1 MGLSFSKLLDSLFGK
16 YEIRITM
23 IGLDAAGK
31 TAILYKLKNDEI
43 VTTTPTIGF
52 NAETVEY
59 KNISFNVWDLGGQDK
74 IRSLWKK
81 YFEYNHCII
90 YVVDSND
97 RDRIQEACN
106 ELHHMLKDNK
116 PQDALLLVFANK
128 QDLPN
133 VMSVEEITDKLN
145 LQSITQKWH
154 IQATSAKTGEG
165 LYDGLEWFSQ
175 NIADLNFFKVSEKKD
190 SSKSNKDKDENNTK
204 IGFSISN
211 FLSSLWNGTE
221 KKEIK
226 IFMIGLDAVG
236 KTKILYKLKL
246 GELVETIPNQGHCN
260 VETIEFSNCN
270 YEIWEYGSADKGRV
284 FWRHYYQN
292 KDAIIFV
299 VDCNDRDRIQEAR
312 DELHRM
318 LNDEVLRDVITLVYA
333 NKQDLRNVMS
343 VAEVTDKLEL
353 RSIKQDCYVQ
363 ACSCYTGEGLYEG
376 LYWIK
381 QKLIELKKI

>member
-1 MGLSFSKLLDSLFGK
+1 
-16 YEIRITM
+16 
-23 IGLDAAGK
+23 
-31 TAILYKLKNDEI
+31 
-43 VTTTPTIGF
+43 
-52 NAETVEY
+52 
-59 KNISFNVWDLGGQDK
+59 
-74 IRSLWKK
+74 
-81 YFEYNHCII
+81 
-90 YVVDSND
+90 
-97 RDRIQEACN
+97 
-106 ELHHMLKDNK
+106 MLKDNK
-116 PQDALLLVFANK
+116 PQDALLLVFAIK

-246 GELVETIPNQGHCN
+246 GELVETIPNQG
-260 VETIEFSNCN
+260 TFFFFS
-270 YEIWEYGSADKGRV
+270 
-284 FWRHYYQN
+284 
-292 KDAIIFV
+292 
-299 VDCNDRDRIQEAR
+299 
-312 DELHRM
+312 
-318 LNDEVLRDVITLVYA
+318 
-333 NKQDLRNVMS
+333 MS
-343 VAEVTDKLEL
+343 
-353 RSIKQDCYVQ
+353 I
-363 ACSCYTGEGLYEG
+363 
-376 LYWIK
+376 
-381 QKLIELKKI
+381 